1 MAARSIKESDKVRIY
16 MNGDSY
22 LSGLANTGFW
32 TVTHAP
38 CDVGD
43 AWVLAWQD
51 GTVIEINPMS
61 ANFDGLE
68 LVEKE
73 EDSNGS

>member
-1 MAARSIKESDKVRIY
+1 MAARSIKEGDKVRIC
-16 MNGDSY
+16 MSGNSY

-32 TVTHAP
+32 TVTHTP

-43 AWVLAWQD
+43 AWNFVWQD

-61 ANFDGLE
+61 ANFDGLK
-68 LVEKE
+68 LVVA
-73 EDSNGS
+73 DSNGS